1 MTMLASLILLAISY
15 SGEDFGSMICVFISL
30 ILVCFS
36 LSYVIPGGGLV
47 LPVTPSKF
55 LWGGWA
61 LEGGGNCTYFFKW
74 TTDVR
79 AN

>member
-1 MTMLASLILLAISY
+1 MTMVASLILLAISY
-15 SGEDFGSMICVFISL
+15 SGEDFGSMIYVFFPL

-47 LPVTPSKF
+47 FPVKPSEF
-55 LWGGWA
+55 LWGDLA
-61 LEGGGNCTYFFKW
+61 LEGGGNYTNFFKW